1 MMDGQ
6 LLVTMF
12 SVVFIVC
19 GVVAL
24 LIGSLGLLRLPD
36 VYCRIHAVGM
46 IDTAGAGFII
56 LGMVIH
62 EGFTLVTMK
71 LVLIGVFMFF
81 TSPIATHAVAQVAFK
96 SGVVPVG
103 RNLTRAAGTKNPKTD
118 AISKNGLQNLLAK
131 PKQKA
136 EARRD
141 QYHDRHVSA

>member
-1 MMDGQ
+1 MDGQ
-6 LLVTMF
+6 TLVTILSGF
-12 SVVFIVC
+12 FIAC
-19 GVVAL
+19 GIGAL

-62 EGFTLVTMK
+62 EGFTLVAVK

-81 TSPIATHAVAQVAFK
+81 TSPIATHAVAQVAYK

-103 RNLTRAAGTKNPKTD
+103 RNLARAAGTKNAKTG
-118 AISKNGLQNLLAK
+118 ATSRKRAAK
-131 PKQKA
+131 
-136 EARRD
+136 
-141 QYHDRHVSA
+141 SAVKTRAKSRGTS